1 MPWSKL
7 LSPSPPGPQIPE
19 TTEAEVDSLYKYTAK
34 KKKNHIWLQ
43 KNKYIAV
50 FNHFHC
56 SLWVSRVP

>member
-34 KKKNHIWLQ
+34 KKKKSYL
-43 KNKYIAV
+43 V
-50 FNHFHC
+50 TEE
-56 SLWVSRVP
+56 